1 MTERLVVLDAS
12 VGVKLFRTESG
23 SVGARAVLDAHGAGE
38 LTVVVDTLFM
48 YEVVAALCAREG
60 EHVARAAWEAL
71 SDAGVVVLPLTDAL
85 MRAAINVQARLGCSL
100 YDATSVAVA
109 DLAGATLY
117 SADSRAHGTVPGAV
131 IIGE

>member
-12 VGVKLFRTESG
+12 VGVKLFRTEPG
-23 SVGARAVLDAHGAGE
+23 SVGARAVFEAHGSGE

-71 SDAGVVVLPLTDAL
+71 SESGFVVLPLTDAL
-85 MRAAINVQARLGCSL
+85 MRAAINVRTRLGCSL
-100 YDATSVAVA
+100 YDASSVAVA
-109 DLAGATLY
+109 ELVGATLY
-117 SADSRAHGTVPGAV
+117 SADVRAHSGAPGVVLIA
-131 IIGE
+131 E